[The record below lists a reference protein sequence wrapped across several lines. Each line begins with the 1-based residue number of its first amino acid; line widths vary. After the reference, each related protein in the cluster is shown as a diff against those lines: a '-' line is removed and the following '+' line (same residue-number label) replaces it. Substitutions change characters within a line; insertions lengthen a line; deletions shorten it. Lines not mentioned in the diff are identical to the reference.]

1 MTLQSI
7 IKRVQTY
14 YPGAVVSMSVSGKYF
29 IEHDTQNLN
38 DIFLFEDCDTID
50 DAWQLAWETMR
61 INRNM
66 NRTHPLKK
74 MISEQKKLQNRER
87 IANRIHG

>member
-1 MTLQSI
+1 MTIQSI